1 MRTPKEQVAG
11 LNKLAQYLTK
21 KWEVNVGIV
30 CPTDGDVPYLY
41 AAAVPTPSQIT
52 YAANGYDVWVQGPER
67 YDLQS
72 TDLTLEQAAEVV
84 KAEYFL
90 AKAAR
95 TKANYPHLALDE
107 IMKTLEAG
115 YQR

>member
-1 MRTPKEQVAG
+1 MRTPKEQLAG
-11 LNKLAQYLTK
+11 LDKLAQYLTK
-21 KWEVNVGIV
+21 KWEVNVGII
-30 CPTDGDVPYLY
+30 PAGADVAYLF

-72 TDLTLEQAAEVV
+72 TDLTLEQAAEAV
-84 KAEYFL
+84 KTEYFL

-95 TKANYPHLALDE
+95 TKMQHPHLALDE